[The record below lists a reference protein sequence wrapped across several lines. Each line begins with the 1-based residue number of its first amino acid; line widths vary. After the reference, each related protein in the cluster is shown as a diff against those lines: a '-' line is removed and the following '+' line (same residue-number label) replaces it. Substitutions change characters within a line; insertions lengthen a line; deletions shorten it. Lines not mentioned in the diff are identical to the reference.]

1 MRKYMKY
8 EIKGTYKFILGIL
21 AIVIIASTIIQLNV
35 LKELDNPT
43 SLGNS
48 NGVTGFGAILLII
61 SILVIFGAF
70 LTAIFYI
77 IGSFRKE
84 LYEDRGYL
92 TFTLPLTGNQIL
104 ASKLIV
110 SMLWY
115 GVLGLGIVLYN
126 ILLTLILDGGK
137 FIEVLKQL
145 KGVIGINLISFGI
158 IAIISVVMTLILIYF
173 SIALSRVSIRN
184 KRIGGIWFII
194 FIVLNSL
201 MGFLTVK
208 VSEILPYY
216 LNLDSFKIL
225 HYYDLNMIA
234 SMNGKIGS
242 LILTGNNLNS
252 YVNIFGI
259 LIQIVVI
266 VAGFLGT
273 GYLMENK
280 IDL

>member
-126 ILLTLILDGGK
+126 LLLTLILDGGK

>member
-35 LKELDNPT
+35 LKKLDNPI

-70 LTAIFYI
+70 LTAVFYI

-115 GVLGLGIVLYN
+115 AVLGLGIILYN
-126 ILLTLILDGGK
+126 VFLTLILDGGK
-137 FIEVLKQL
+137 FIEGLKQL

-158 IAIISVVMTLILIYF
+158 IAIISVIMTLILIYF

-234 SMNGKIGS
+234 SMNGEIGS
-242 LILTGNNLNS
+242 LILMGNNLNS

-266 VAGFLGT
+266 IAGFLGT

>member
-110 SMLWY
+110 SMFWY
-115 GVLGLGIVLYN
+115 AVLGLGIILYN
-126 ILLTLILDGGK
+126 VFLTLILGGGK
-137 FIEVLKQL
+137 FIEGLKQL

-234 SMNGKIGS
+234 SMNGEIGS
-242 LILTGNNLNS
+242 LILMGNNLNS

-266 VAGFLGT
+266 IAGFLGT

>member
-126 ILLTLILDGGK
+126 IILTLILDGGK

>member
-48 NGVTGFGAILLII
+48 SGVTGFGAILLII

-104 ASKLIV
+104 GSKLIV

-137 FIEVLKQL
+137 FIEALKQL
-145 KGVIGINLISFGI
+145 KGIIGINLISFGI
-158 IAIISVVMTLILIYF
+158 IAIISVIMTLILIYF

-234 SMNGKIGS
+234 SMNGEIGS
-242 LILTGNNLNS
+242 LILMGNNLNS

-266 VAGFLGT
+266 IAGFLGT